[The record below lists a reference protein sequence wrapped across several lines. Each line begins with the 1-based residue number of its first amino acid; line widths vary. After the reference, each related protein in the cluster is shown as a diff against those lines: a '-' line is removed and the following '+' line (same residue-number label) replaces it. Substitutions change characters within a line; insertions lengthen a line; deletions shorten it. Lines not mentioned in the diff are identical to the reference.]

1 MEKENSTLSLPK
13 IPKDAYY
20 EDYVAALLNAGG
32 YYIERNIHKN
42 SDGLD
47 LLEIDVVATRFSKNG
62 KEQTIVEIKSG
73 GWGISDIF
81 KVNGWLNYLSLK
93 KAAFIVQEAKAR
105 TNIGII
111 REAADKLNVTLIEN
125 KKIENGKLDDQE
137 IIKELGLNIGK
148 HQQAIINS
156 LRYSYNLERIMLQ
169 LIIEYSKD
177 NERYKSLPRVIN
189 YFRNLVDESFFENN
203 PIRRLIFLSNL
214 YVENENIAAI
224 TDHEIYDKDFKEDEE
239 YSTFTNYFSLFFPKD
254 MKFNPVDVAQYSA
267 TLNRLYVIK
276 AIVDYSLLQPEDN
289 NLYQKTLDELLKS
302 SLFRNISDGIDWV
315 KQQKNYTLYPYF
327 WQIFI
332 FVFGGFFLLDKK
344 EEEYEYLSNLT
355 GIPTDEIGTALEFW
369 EKLFPIEKDWLHTV
383 SDKSYIYEL
392 KMIPAPVRGIGVNF
406 RLHLY
411 ASENMKT
418 IEERFDNIKNI
429 LTGFY
434 TYGDI
439 VGWNNQTYELLRRDN
454 LLHSPQKVAFADSKF
469 ERRQKEVYTYIQT
482 QEYDD
487 IKSLEE
493 FIKTKNKKT
502 IGIPGYIAQRSEKY
516 DIYLIKSDVKND
528 KLPFVQVIK
537 DSGLNVNKI
546 NYFFILGTDETKEKG
561 DDAIWFMTKVEAANL
576 AKFADVISEF
586 DKIKNN

>member
-1 MEKENSTLSLPK
+1 
-13 IPKDAYY
+13 
-20 EDYVAALLNAGG
+20 
-32 YYIERNIHKN
+32 
-42 SDGLD
+42 
-47 LLEIDVVATRFSKNG
+47 
-62 KEQTIVEIKSG
+62 
-73 GWGISDIF
+73 
-81 KVNGWLNYLSLK
+81 
-93 KAAFIVQEAKAR
+93 
-105 TNIGII
+105 
-111 REAADKLNVTLIEN
+111 
-125 KKIENGKLDDQE
+125 
-137 IIKELGLNIGK
+137 
-148 HQQAIINS
+148 
-156 LRYSYNLERIMLQ
+156 
-169 LIIEYSKD
+169 
-177 NERYKSLPRVIN
+177 
-189 YFRNLVDESFFENN
+189 
-203 PIRRLIFLSNL
+203 
-214 YVENENIAAI
+214 
-224 TDHEIYDKDFKEDEE
+224 
-239 YSTFTNYFSLFFPKD
+239 

-302 SLFRNISDGIDWV
+302 SLFRNISEGIDWV

-344 EEEYEYLSNLT
+344 KEEYEYLSNLT
-355 GIPTDEIGTALEFW
+355 GIPIDEIDTALEFW
-369 EKLFPIEKDWLHTV
+369 EKLFPIKKGWLHTV
-383 SDKSYIYEL
+383 SNESNIYEL

-429 LTGFY
+429 LTGLY
-434 TYGDI
+434 TYDNI

-454 LLHSPQKVAFADSKF
+454 LLHSTQKVAFGDSKF

-482 QEYDD
+482 QKYDD

-493 FIKTKNKKT
+493 FMETKNKKT
-502 IGIPGYIAQRSEKY
+502 IGIPGYIAQRGEKY

-561 DDAIWFMTKVEAANL
+561 DDAIWFMTKVKAANL